1 MVQEMPFR
9 PEVAPEWS
17 AGSGLHYQLLT
28 TSGRAR
34 RGRFVTAHGTV
45 ETPSFMPVGTQGA
58 VKCVLPDQLAATGAQ
73 VVLANTYH
81 LGILDRTQVVER
93 LGGLHS
99 MMRWNQ
105 TILTDSGG
113 FQVFSLPDRKISE
126 EGVTFRFVTARSG
139 DAGQMMTLSP
149 ESAMDIQR
157 RLGADIVMAFDE
169 CVDHRAPPKY
179 MNEALNRTHRW
190 LKRCAEC
197 PLQEHQHLFGI
208 IQGGMEPDLR
218 SKAVQQVTSLNLP
231 GYAIGGV
238 SVGEGHEA
246 MVRVVRHTA
255 PLMPANQVRYL
266 MGVGLPED
274 IVAAVGQGMDIFDCI
289 IPTRYA
295 RNGTV
300 FTWDGKMRLQDKTFR
315 KDRYPIDRNCECVAC
330 AGGYSRAYLRHLS
343 FADEP
348 IFGTLTTIHNLH
360 FYQDMMRAIRL
371 AIQEDRF
378 HTWAD
383 AFCDRYLPKSG
394 SAQRRDEF

>member
-1 MVQEMPFR
+1 MTIPQQSQTDSHQTWTP
-9 PEVAPEWS
+9 
-17 AGSGLHYQLLT
+17 GGGLDYQLLAS
-28 TSGRAR
+28 SGRAR

-45 ETPSFMPVGTQGA
+45 ETPSFMPVGTQA
-58 VKCVLPDQLAATGAQ
+58 TVKCVLPDQVAATGAQ

-81 LGILDRTQVVER
+81 LGILDRTQIVER

-113 FQVFSLPDRKISE
+113 FQVFSLPDRTITE
-126 EGVTFRFVTARSG
+126 EGVSFQFRSG
-139 DAGQMMTLSP
+139 KKESEGTPVTLTP

-169 CVDHRAPPKY
+169 CVDHRAPVKY
-179 MNEALNRTHRW
+179 MSDSLDRTFRW
-190 LKRCAEC
+190 LKRCAAT
-197 PLQEHQHLFGI
+197 PIQTHQHLFAI
-208 IQGGMEPDLR
+208 IQGGMEPELR
-218 SKAVQQVTSLNLP
+218 TKAVRQVTTLNLP

-255 PLMPANQVRYL
+255 PLMPPDRVRYL

-274 IVAAVGQGMDIFDCI
+274 IVAAVECGMDIFDCI

-295 RNGTV
+295 REGTV

-315 KDRYPIDRNCECVAC
+315 KDRYPIDTACECPTC
-330 AGGYSRAYLRHLS
+330 SGGFSRAYLRHLL

-348 IFGTLTTIHNLH
+348 LYGTLATLHNLH
-360 FYQDMMRAIRL
+360 FYQDLMRAIRL
-371 AIQEDRF
+371 AIEESRFAKWSEEFRQRHVKDR
-378 HTWAD
+378 A
-383 AFCDRYLPKSG
+383 
-394 SAQRRDEF
+394 

>member
-1 MVQEMPFR
+1 MSDQT
-9 PEVAPEWS
+9 VAWS
-17 AGSGLHYQLLT
+17 PGGGLHYQLMA

-34 RGRFVTAHGTV
+34 RGQFVTAHGSV
-45 ETPSFMPVGTQGA
+45 QTPAFMPVGTQGT
-58 VKCVLPDQLAATGAQ
+58 VKCVLPDQVAATGAE

-99 MMRWNQ
+99 MMRWDQ

-113 FQVFSLPDRKISE
+113 FQVFSLPERRISE
-126 EGVTFRFVTARSG
+126 EGVSFRFRSG
-139 DAGQMMTLSP
+139 RTGSEGKPVTLTP

-169 CVDHRAPPKY
+169 CVDHEAPRKY
-179 MNEALNRTHRW
+179 MSEALGRTYRW
-190 LKRCAEC
+190 LQRCAAC
-197 PLQEHQHLFGI
+197 PLQPHQHLFGI
-208 IQGGMEPDLR
+208 IQGGMELDLR
-218 SKAVQQVTSLNLP
+218 TKAVAQVTSLNLP

-246 MVRVVRHTA
+246 MVRIVDHTA
-255 PLMPANQVRYL
+255 PQMPEDHVRYL

-274 IVAAVGQGMDIFDCI
+274 LVAAVDCGMDIFDCI

-315 KDRYPIDRNCECVAC
+315 KDRYPIDTSCECVAC
-330 AGGYSRAYLRHLS
+330 AGGFSRAYLRHLL

-348 IFGTLTTIHNLH
+348 LFGTLATLHNLH
-360 FYQDMMRAIRL
+360 FYQDLMRAMRT
-371 AIQEDRF
+371 AIERDTFAHWSLQF
-378 HTWAD
+378 LN
-383 AFCDRYLPKSG
+383 RYLPK
-394 SAQRRDEF
+394 R